1 MWGFYGLTYLLIRTN
16 IYSKIVRAKMT
27 ASVNEH
33 ELFIDIDKVFKKRNP
48 TLYRILPG
56 FIFRYLKRLIH
67 QDELNYIIETF
78 NNLEGLE
85 FVDAVLNYF
94 KIEST
99 IVGEENVPKDG
110 RFILASNHPIG
121 GIDGMIFMQQAGKF
135 FGTTKSVINDL
146 LMNILNLRPLFIG
159 VNKHGFNSREGIDEI
174 DKVFSSNIQIL
185 IFPAGLASRRIKG
198 NIIDLEWKK
207 TVITRAIK
215 YKRDII
221 PVHITG
227 QLSNFFY
234 NFANIRKTLGIK
246 ANLEMLYL
254 SDETFKQKKQKFIIT
269 FGKPISHETFD
280 NTRTQHQWAQDIKEH
295 VYKIKENNNAP
306 FLKD

>member
-1 MWGFYGLTYLLIRTN
+1 MATPLDEP
-16 IYSKIVRAKMT
+16 K
-27 ASVNEH
+27 
-33 ELFIDIDKVFKKRNP
+33 LFIDIDKVLKKKNP
-48 TLYRILPG
+48 TLYRLLPG
-56 FIFRYLKRLIH
+56 FIIRYLKRIVH

-94 KIEST
+94 KIETT
-99 IVGEENVPKDG
+99 IVGEENVPKEG

-159 VNKHGFNSREGIDEI
+159 VNKHGANSREGIEEI
-174 DKVFSSNIQIL
+174 DKVFSSDVQIL
-185 IFPAGLASRRIKG
+185 IFPAGLASRKIKG
-198 NIIDLEWKK
+198 NIVDLEWKK
-207 TVITRAIK
+207 TIIARSIK

-234 NFANIRKTLGIK
+234 NFANVRKALRIK
-246 ANLEMLYL
+246 SNLEMLYL
-254 SDETFKQKKQKFIIT
+254 SDETFKQKEKKFVIT
-269 FGKPISHETFD
+269 FGKPISYEQFD
-280 NTRTQHQWAQDIKEH
+280 NSLTHYQWAQKVKQH
-295 VYKIKENNNAP
+295 VYKIKIDKYAEFN
-306 FLKD
+306 KD